1 MCAYVI
7 VILHLEIMAVSDRKV
22 NFQQREA
29 EILDVMSWRRQL
41 WSFRGLCSDHVR
53 GDLNLEIKVISDLMM
68 ACVNVRRLGRKSG
81 NRGGFRWRSFLLLTC
96 THIYAGVYVL
106 LPCVWVAGI
115 DFAMGYM
122 SYM

>member
-1 MCAYVI
+1 MCVYVT

-41 WSFRGLCSDHVR
+41 STFRGLCSDHVR

-68 ACVNVRRLGRKSG
+68 AFVNVRRLGRKSG

-96 THIYAGVYVL
+96 THIYAGAYLL
-106 LPCVWVAGI
+106 LPSMCVGSMYRF
-115 DFAMGYM
+115 FAMGYM
-122 SYM
+122 